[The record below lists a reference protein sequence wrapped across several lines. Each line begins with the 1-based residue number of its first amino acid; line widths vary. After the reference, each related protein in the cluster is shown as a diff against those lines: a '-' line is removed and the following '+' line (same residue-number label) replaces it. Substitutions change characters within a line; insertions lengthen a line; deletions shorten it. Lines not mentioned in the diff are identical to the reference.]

1 MCGTACQ
8 LVFDCVSHRN
18 DSNLVHRLT
27 LNSCRKDE
35 NLLTPDS
42 LDLQALTLAKKQI
55 NGPKQF
61 FFIEQIKKNSFILV
75 PLCRFF
81 C

>member
-42 LDLQALTLAKKQI
+42 LDLQALTLAKKTDQR
-55 NGPKQF
+55 P
-61 FFIEQIKKNSFILV
+61 
-75 PLCRFF
+75 
-81 C
+81 